1 MLALLWWSKK
11 ADRASSCCGI
21 EMESE
26 EEATTSEEEM
36 ISDEE
41 SASLDKELSTGAI
54 PTLEEEIALGE
65 EGEKAEQE
73 SKVRVNKAKGGRS
86 FFIPPLLYQRTRARE
101 WGKSP

>member
-11 ADRASSCCGI
+11 SDRASSRYGI

-26 EEATTSEEEM
+26 EEAITSVEEM

-41 SASLDKELSTGAI
+41 SASLDKELSAGAV
-54 PTLEEEIALGE
+54 PPLEEEITLDE

-73 SKVRVNKAKGGRS
+73 SKVRANKAKGGRS

>member
-11 ADRASSCCGI
+11 SDRASSRCGI

-26 EEATTSEEEM
+26 EEAITSEEEM

-41 SASLDKELSTGAI
+41 SASLDKELSAGI
-54 PTLEEEIALGE
+54 VPPLEEEIALDE
-65 EGEKAEQE
+65 EDEKAEQE
-73 SKVRVNKAKGGRS
+73 SKVRANKAKGGRI

-101 WGKSP
+101 